1 MAPGGARGA
10 NARKLGDRNPH
21 PKERTM
27 KLLLPIDGSER
38 ALEAVH
44 LALRMVRGGLR
55 ADIVLANV
63 QAPPSLYEVVVA
75 HDAEVIREVSE
86 AAAAHSLEAAQ
97 VLLRTAGVPH
107 TTEVDSGD
115 PGHVIAE
122 MAERLGCDMLILGSH
137 DSGALRGAT
146 LGTVAAALVH
156 LGKWPVLIAGPP
168 EA

>member
-1 MAPGGARGA
+1 
-10 NARKLGDRNPH
+10 
-21 PKERTM
+21 M

-44 LALRMVRGGLR
+44 LALRLVHGGLH

-75 HDAEVIREVSE
+75 HDAEVIREVSA

-97 VLLRTAGVPH
+97 VLLRTAGVACE
-107 TTEVDSGD
+107 TEVGTGD
-115 PGHVIAE
+115 PGNVITE
-122 MAERLGCDMLILGSH
+122 MAERLGCDLVILGSH
-137 DSGALRGAT
+137 DGGALRGAS
-146 LGTVAAALVH
+146 LGTVAAALIH
-156 LGKWPVLIAGPP
+156 LGKWPVLVAGQP